1 MTRQKSFLNYAAVT
15 VPVIL
20 GIGFLMGQLSNSG
33 YGNDWFD
40 GLAKPAAMPPGW
52 MFGAAWSLLYILLGL
67 SLALILRRKD
77 APRRSLALTLFTAQM
92 LLNFSWSPVFFGMHR
107 ASAALVIIV
116 VMLILSVATALV
128 FAKIDRKA
136 ALLMVPYL
144 AWLSFASYLNYEIV
158 RLNGL

>member
-40 GLAKPAAMPPGW
+40 GLTKPAAMPPGW